1 MAKKCKRG
9 HARTTENVDKFG
21 QCKKCRNMRS
31 VIWSSKHPQ
40 RRQSA
45 QLKSSYGISLEERD
59 QRIRKQRGLCKVC
72 RKKFSKKRKPF
83 VDHVHDRTK
92 KVRGI
97 LCRYCNTLLGSSF
110 DDIKILLSA
119 VKYLKESKKENTC
132 LE

>member
-1 MAKKCKRG
+1 MG
-9 HARTTENVDKFG
+9 IG
-21 QCKKCRNMRS
+21 
-31 VIWSSKHPQ
+31 
-40 RRQSA
+40 
-45 QLKSSYGISLEERD
+45 KSSAGQSKIQNPTTHTGCASVGVGKKKIERD